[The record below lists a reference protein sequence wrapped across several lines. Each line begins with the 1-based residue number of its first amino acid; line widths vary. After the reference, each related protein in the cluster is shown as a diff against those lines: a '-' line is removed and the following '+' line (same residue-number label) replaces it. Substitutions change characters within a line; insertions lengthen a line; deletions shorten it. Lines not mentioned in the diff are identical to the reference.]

1 MIPFLVKFR
10 IFTKC
15 IDKAY
20 NILYINIWTYMHM
33 KGENMETQDFVCG
46 EKYPHYQKIN
56 KVKLEEPN
64 NEEIENVSNMFKLF
78 ADNTRLR
85 IICSILNTELCV
97 CDLCELLELNQS
109 TVSHQLQIL
118 RNAKLVKYRREGK
131 QIYYSLQDEHIEQI
145 ISTSLAHILEEEG
158 K

>member
-1 MIPFLVKFR
+1 ME
-10 IFTKC
+10 
-15 IDKAY
+15 DKEF
-20 NILYINIWTYMHM
+20 I
-33 KGENMETQDFVCG
+33 CG
-46 EKYPHYQKIN
+46 EKCPHYQKIDE
-56 KVKLEEPN
+56 VKKTEPN
-64 NEEIENVSNMFKLF
+64 IEEIENLSNMFKLF

-97 CDLCELLELNQS
+97 CDLCELLDLNQS

-145 ISTSLAHILEEEG
+145 ISTSLEHILEEEG

>member
-1 MIPFLVKFR
+1 ME
-10 IFTKC
+10 
-15 IDKAY
+15 DK
-20 NILYINIWTYMHM
+20 
-33 KGENMETQDFVCG
+33 DFVCG
-46 EKYPHYQKIN
+46 EKCPHYQKIN

-64 NEEIENVSNMFKLF
+64 NEEIENLSNMFKLF

-97 CDLCELLELNQS
+97 CDLCELLDLNQS

>member
-1 MIPFLVKFR
+1 
-10 IFTKC
+10 
-15 IDKAY
+15 
-20 NILYINIWTYMHM
+20 
-33 KGENMETQDFVCG
+33 MEERDFVCG
-46 EKYPHYQKIN
+46 EKCPHYQKIN

-64 NEEIENVSNMFKLF
+64 NEEIENLSNMFKLF

>member
-1 MIPFLVKFR
+1 MEEKDLVCSE
-10 IFTKC
+10 KC
-15 IDKAY
+15 
-20 NILYINIWTYMHM
+20 
-33 KGENMETQDFVCG
+33 
-46 EKYPHYQKIN
+46 PHFQTIN
-56 KVKLEEPN
+56 KVKLEEPKAR
-64 NEEIENVSNMFKLF
+64 EIEMLSNMFKLF

-97 CDLCELLELNQS
+97 CDLCEVLGLNQS

-118 RNAKLVKYRREGK
+118 RSAKLVKYRREGK
-131 QIYYSLQDEHIEQI
+131 QIYYRLQDEHIEQI

>member
-1 MIPFLVKFR
+1 
-10 IFTKC
+10 
-15 IDKAY
+15 
-20 NILYINIWTYMHM
+20 
-33 KGENMETQDFVCG
+33 MEEKDLVCG
-46 EKYPHYQKIN
+46 EKCPHYQKIN

-64 NEEIENVSNMFKLF
+64 NEEIENLSNMFKLF

-97 CDLCELLELNQS
+97 CDLCELLDLNQS

>member
-1 MIPFLVKFR
+1 ME
-10 IFTKC
+10 
-15 IDKAY
+15 
-20 NILYINIWTYMHM
+20 
-33 KGENMETQDFVCG
+33 ENDFVCG
-46 EKYPHYQKIN
+46 EKCPHYQAIN

-64 NEEIENVSNMFKLF
+64 NKEIELLSNMFKLF

-131 QIYYSLQDEHIEQI
+131 QIYYRLQDEHIEQI

>member
-1 MIPFLVKFR
+1 
-10 IFTKC
+10 
-15 IDKAY
+15 
-20 NILYINIWTYMHM
+20 
-33 KGENMETQDFVCG
+33 MEEKDFVCG
-46 EKYPHYQKIN
+46 EKCPHYQKID

-64 NEEIENVSNMFKLF
+64 NEEIENLSNMFKLF

-97 CDLCELLELNQS
+97 CDLCELLDLNQS

>member
-1 MIPFLVKFR
+1 
-10 IFTKC
+10 
-15 IDKAY
+15 
-20 NILYINIWTYMHM
+20 
-33 KGENMETQDFVCG
+33 MEEKDFVCG
-46 EKYPHYQKIN
+46 EKCPHYQKIN

-64 NEEIENVSNMFKLF
+64 NEEIENLSNMFKLF

-97 CDLCELLELNQS
+97 CDLCELLDLNQS

-145 ISTSLAHILEEEG
+145 ISTSLAHILEEEE